1 MSRAAAGAGGAGG
14 SGVDG
19 TPAVAAAAAVDG
31 PSVTTRSPYLL
42 QPVSR
47 CGDVANG
54 ERHDAR
60 LPEALVEGRA
70 SESPA
75 SANGRHAEEGSPLIG
90 LLDASTR
97 RPGRDATVGVS
108 RSGSG
113 QEPGELETG
122 GCPDRPQTSSV
133 HSRCLSWRRAA
144 EAVSSAGQSE
154 AAREAELLALASLH
168 SVSMLDP
175 SFLHGKLSQQED
187 TLRLTGHRTLSS
199 GGPLV
204 ASEPEGERDVET
216 ERGQQRERVRTRQSE
231 TELSLDRRMQ
241 RLQRLA
247 SSANNGAGSGDCQ
260 STFLSES
267 FRKLD
272 EEASN
277 SSDANSLSI
286 REVAGESKCTS
297 SHSAASA
304 RSREAWWESGGK
316 RAWEMRAEAILDL
329 LLKNE
334 RERQQELEVIA
345 KARAVSDFAYR
356 SQLQSLLRGRSL
368 SPEGSDGP
376 RPAAEELGDLQRRRA
391 VTGLREGFRYRLETI
406 IQNQPRRHSERRQ
419 DEAAAPWRTYRG
431 RAGAEGG
438 RARALPRRWPDRP
451 EGADSRRLSGQATD
465 SMSEIRELLA
475 RRSVSSTLA
484 SEFRAH
490 LDELIHTLIQRQP
503 RGGQAS
509 HILDEAG
516 NRPPPPPPPP
526 PPPVPRSLARRIWP
540 GRFTAAQMEG
550 NVSHDSRER
559 EGRAALVEEVRKVT
573 AGLEELR
580 AMFSEMMVMQLEL
593 QRCVRQEL
601 SSALHGSSTSR
612 GVSQEAQGN
621 LQWELAKVGTC
632 SVCCDK
638 DINCLL
644 YRCGH
649 MCTCHRCA
657 QELLARTGRCPMC
670 RAPIVEVV
678 RAFTP
683 V

>member
-1 MSRAAAGAGGAGG
+1 M
-14 SGVDG
+14 
-19 TPAVAAAAAVDG
+19 
-31 PSVTTRSPYLL
+31 RSAFLL
-42 QPVSR
+42 QPASR
-47 CGDVANG
+47 SGDVADG

-60 LPEALVEGRA
+60 RPEALVAGRV

-75 SANGRHAEEGSPLIG
+75 SVNGNRHSEEGSPLAG

-97 RPGRDATVGVS
+97 RPGRDATVEVS

-133 HSRCLSWRRAA
+133 HSRWLSWRAAA

-168 SVSMLDP
+168 SVSMLDQ
-175 SFLHGKLSQQED
+175 SFLHGKLSQQEG
-187 TLRLTGHRTLSS
+187 TQRPSGHRTSSS
-199 GGPLV
+199 GGPPI

-247 SSANNGAGSGDCQ
+247 ASGNYGAGLRDQ
-260 STFLSES
+260 STFLLES
-267 FRKLD
+267 FRSMG

-277 SSDANSLSI
+277 SSDANSPTA
-286 REVAGESKCTS
+286 REAAGESKCTS
-297 SHSAASA
+297 SHSAGSA
-304 RSREAWWESGGK
+304 RSREAWWRSGGE

-329 LLKNE
+329 LLRNE

-345 KARAVSDFAYR
+345 EARAVSDFAYR
-356 SQLQSLLRGRSL
+356 SQLQSLLRGRYS
-368 SPEGSDGP
+368 SPEGSDSP

-391 VTGLREGFRYRLETI
+391 DTGLREGFRYRLETI

-419 DEAAAPWRTYRG
+419 DEAAAPWRMYRG

-516 NRPPPPPPPP
+516 NHPPPPPPPA
-526 PPPVPRSLARRIWP
+526 PPPVPRSLAQRIWP

-550 NVSHDSRER
+550 NISHDSREG

-601 SSALHGSSTSR
+601 SSALHESSTSR

-644 YRCGH
+644 YR
-649 MCTCHRCA
+649 
-657 QELLARTGRCPMC
+657 
-670 RAPIVEVV
+670 APIVEVV

>member
-1 MSRAAAGAGGAGG
+1 MRSSCLLRPASR
-14 SGVDG
+14 S
-19 TPAVAAAAAVDG
+19 
-31 PSVTTRSPYLL
+31 
-42 QPVSR
+42 
-47 CGDVANG
+47 GDVADG
-54 ERHDAR
+54 ERHDSRA
-60 LPEALVEGRA
+60 PEALVAGRVT
-70 SESPA
+70 ESPA
-75 SANGRHAEEGSPLIG
+75 SANGRHAEQGSPLAG

-97 RPGRDATVGVS
+97 RPGRDATVEAS

-113 QEPGELETG
+113 LETGELETG
-122 GCPDRPQTSSV
+122 GCLDRPQTSSV
-133 HSRCLSWRRAA
+133 HSRWLSWRRAA

-175 SFLHGKLSQQED
+175 SFLHCQGKLSQQEGMQ
-187 TLRLTGHRTLSS
+187 RSSGHRTSSS
-199 GGPLV
+199 GGLPI
-204 ASEPEGERDVET
+204 ASEPESERDVET

-247 SSANNGAGSGDCQ
+247 SSANNGAGLRDQ

-267 FRKLD
+267 LRSMS
-272 EEASN
+272 EEVSN
-277 SSDANSLSI
+277 SSDANSPTA
-286 REVAGESKCTS
+286 REAAGESKCTS
-297 SHSAASA
+297 SHSTASA
-304 RSREAWWESGGK
+304 RSREAWWQSGGE

-329 LLKNE
+329 LLRNE

-345 KARAVSDFAYR
+345 EARAVSDFAYR

-406 IQNQPRRHSERRQ
+406 IQNQPRRHSERRL

-438 RARALPRRWPDRP
+438 TARALPRRWPDRP

-516 NRPPPPPPPP
+516 NHPPPPPPPP
-526 PPPVPRSLARRIWP
+526 PPPVPRSLAQRIWP

-550 NVSHDSRER
+550 NVSRDSREG

-601 SSALHGSSTSR
+601 SSALHEASTSR